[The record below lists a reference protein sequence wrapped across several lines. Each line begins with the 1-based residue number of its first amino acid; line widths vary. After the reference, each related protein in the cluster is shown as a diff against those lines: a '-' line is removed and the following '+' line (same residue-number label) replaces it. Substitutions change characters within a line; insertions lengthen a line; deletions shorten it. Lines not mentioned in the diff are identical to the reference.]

1 MLVSEL
7 RIAFA
12 TEARFELEFWL
23 TVFRDHTFFIQTSLA
38 PDEKVLIHTAK
49 QFHQEALATIEH
61 LDQHNTEGE
70 WRAFAHEM
78 IRYATRLISFKQ
90 TLLDNMLA
98 CQITI
103 HLPPSLVDHMIRE
116 AEEFLGT
123 ITRLLQGTPLTGA
136 ALAIH
141 ESELWLPD
149 GSGHAALIRSNVDP
163 QEEDV
168 FDSAHHWKT
177 EFDKLTL
184 SLQELKTK
192 LRSGVRWVPTL
203 ERLMEL
209 TTTQFVLFRQYLEH
223 LQEML
228 AECRILGDL
237 KPLFMDHMARE
248 ATYFLQKLE
257 RSKHER

>member
-1 MLVSEL
+1 MSEL

-12 TEARFELEFWL
+12 HEVRFELEFWL
-23 TVFRDHTFFIQTSLA
+23 SVFRDHTIFIHSSLGPDETALIQT
-38 PDEKVLIHTAK
+38 AK
-49 QFHQEALATIEH
+49 HFQAEALANIDRLGQLSSEA
-61 LDQHNTEGE
+61 E
-70 WRAFAHEM
+70 WRAFAHEA
-78 IRYATRLISFKQ
+78 IRFATRLISFKQ
-90 TLLDNMLA
+90 TLLDNQLA
-98 CQITI
+98 CKITL
-103 HLPPSLVDHMIRE
+103 HLAPSLVDHMVRE

-123 ITRLLQGTPLTGA
+123 ITRLLQGRPLTGA

-141 ESELWLPD
+141 ESELWIPD
-149 GSGHAALIRSNVDP
+149 GSGHAAAIRSNVDP

-168 FDSAHHWKT
+168 FASAHHWKN
-177 EFDKLTL
+177 EFDKLTIA
-184 SLQELKTK
+184 LQEVKTK

-203 ERLMEL
+203 ERLMEM

-223 LQEML
+223 LEEML
-228 AECRILGDL
+228 AECRVLGDL